1 MKNILCSNR
10 DKAKTVSKLLG
21 AAASRLALHQGDVA
35 CVRRPTQTVLFGPNL
50 FIERDDNLTLAQEK
64 AFS

>member
-1 MKNILCSNR
+1 M
-10 DKAKTVSKLLG
+10 SKLLG

-35 CVRRPTQTVLFGPNL
+35 CVRRPAQTVLFGPNL